1 LFRLLLLSRKKR
13 SLPVPAG
20 TAPRRSSR
28 HYAFQRNKGADAQSL
43 EEVMNKS
50 LIALTTAIAAF
61 AATVSQAEAGFRI
74 GIGFGFPMGAFNHH
88 NSYEAPRRIYRAER
102 APVRARKVQPKQE
115 IAKSDD
121 APVAQNEDSSITVGA
136 DKVASVESSSITV
149 ASEPVK
155 ITETKKTAEIA
166 KAIEPVKTSE
176 PPKSK
181 PAVAKLDC
189 KKFFPSAG
197 LTLTVPCE

>member
-1 LFRLLLLSRKKR
+1 MRLLSRKKR
-13 SLPVPAG
+13 LALSQPEQRRGA
-20 TAPRRSSR
+20 APSMMPS
-28 HYAFQRNKGADAQSL
+28 RNKGADAQSL

-50 LIALTTAIAAF
+50 LIAVAAAIAAF

-102 APVRARKVQPKQE
+102 APARVRKVQPKQE
-115 IAKSDD
+115 VANVDD
-121 APVAQNEDSSITVGA
+121 TPVAQNENSSIAVGA

-149 ASEPVK
+149 AAEPVK
-155 ITETKKTAEIA
+155 ITETKKTAEVA
-166 KAIEPVKTSE
+166 KAIEPAKAAE
-176 PPKSK
+176 PAKSK